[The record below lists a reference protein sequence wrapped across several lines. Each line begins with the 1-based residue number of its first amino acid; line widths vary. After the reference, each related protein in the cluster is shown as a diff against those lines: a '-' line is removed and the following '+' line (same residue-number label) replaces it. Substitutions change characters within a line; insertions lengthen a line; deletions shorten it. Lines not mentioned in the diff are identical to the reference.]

1 MFELLMVC
9 DTGGCCL
16 HLLRYIGWKL
26 EKQKPSLWLGILHTL
41 QRNRAPVKY
50 VIERFFARHDLPIV
64 YLLLF
69 RFIIFSTRA
78 VDHSKRKQSYL
89 ERRGRRWLRKFNG
102 RRKSIFVLKKKMML
116 KYQFTVVV
124 RFNVRVAGDQFW
136 NSKGRDEL
144 GKFCSVNQ
152 GEPLTIAH
160 NRIVCWTYGLV
171 DADDSFLL
179 Y

>member
-64 YLLLF
+64 YLLLV

-102 RRKSIFVLKKKMML
+102 RRKSIFVLKKKCC
-116 KYQFTVVV
+116 
-124 RFNVRVAGDQFW
+124 W
-136 NSKGRDEL
+136 NISSRSSSPLMFVLLATNFGTQKGAMNWENSAR
-144 GKFCSVNQ
+144 
-152 GEPLTIAH
+152 LTRA
-160 NRIVCWTYGLV
+160 NP
-171 DADDSFLL
+171 
-179 Y
+179 